1 MKVCG
6 IDWYQSWN
14 ESLKSHT
21 RTTCAQFCN
30 YVLSCSPSASSTV
43 IILSHLSHNRRK
55 QTVYCPRLL
64 DYVFND
70 DKEPWTW
77 YAIHPPPL
85 SSSWSTIVTL
95 YCSWYTTIFFF
106 SWASISLIFGSLSCS
121 QLLDN
126 LGEADMVWM
135 IHDYWA
141 KLLRTYKCLLTGTI
155 RVFQFRFKEVIRDN
169 TLLHWNA

>member
-1 MKVCG
+1 MFSFVCHHALLEYRMKVCG

-30 YVLSCSPSASSTV
+30 YALSCSPSASSTV
-43 IILSHLSHNRRK
+43 ISYHILSHLSHNRRK

-70 DKEPWTW
+70 EKEPWTW

-95 YCSWYTTIFFF
+95 YCSWYTTIFFS
-106 SWASISLIFGSLSCS
+106 SWAHYPWSSGPSPAVNSWIIWEKPTWCGWFMRTETSC
-121 QLLDN
+121 
-126 LGEADMVWM
+126 
-135 IHDYWA
+135 
-141 KLLRTYKCLLTGTI
+141 
-155 RVFQFRFKEVIRDN
+155 
-169 TLLHWNA
+169 